1 MMQFTNN
8 EKKALLILFKDLDNY
23 YNANSLS
30 KKLNISRI
38 GAMKLLKKL
47 KKNDILNSKLIGKSE
62 TYKVNL
68 DSDYIRD
75 MLAFLL
81 SDEANNFKRWKNEF
95 KGLFSEDRI
104 VMIYGSA
111 IVNYSKAND
120 IDLMILKRKD
130 KQSNINKVIAERQ
143 KILPKKIHLIELS
156 RDEFLKNLEEKQPSI
171 LNIAKTSVIL
181 YGQSKY
187 VELIKNVKII

>member
-1 MMQFTNN
+1 MQFTNN

-187 VELIKNVKII
+187 VELIKNV

>member
-1 MMQFTNN
+1 MQFTNN